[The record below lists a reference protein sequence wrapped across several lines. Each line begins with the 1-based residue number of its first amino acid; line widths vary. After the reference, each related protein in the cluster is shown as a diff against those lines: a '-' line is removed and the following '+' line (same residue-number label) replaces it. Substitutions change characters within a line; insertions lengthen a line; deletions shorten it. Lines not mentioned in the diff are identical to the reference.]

1 MKTGT
6 LTVLYPPP
14 LLPPSTP
21 STHPPPS
28 LFLPGLALKTESLA
42 SVRESLRVN
51 MFEALNKEMG
61 GEEIERAE
69 EDAEAAKVRSQSQM
83 EFDEEIETIHSY
95 EQAFKKIA
103 TKTGSTDTEWVVD
116 QFIESEH
123 RNFR

>member
-1 MKTGT
+1 
-6 LTVLYPPP
+6 
-14 LLPPSTP
+14 
-21 STHPPPS
+21 
-28 LFLPGLALKTESLA
+28 LALKTESLA

-83 EFDEEIETIHSY
+83 EYDEEIETIHTY

-103 TKTGSTDTEWVVD
+103 AKTGSTDTEWVVD

-123 RNFR
+123 RNFRYARALTSTPYHGGRN